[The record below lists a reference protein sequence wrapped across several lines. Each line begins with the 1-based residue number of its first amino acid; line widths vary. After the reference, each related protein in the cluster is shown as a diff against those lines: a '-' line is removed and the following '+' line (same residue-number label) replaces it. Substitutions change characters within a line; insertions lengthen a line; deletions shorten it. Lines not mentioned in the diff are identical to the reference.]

1 MIVSKRESLATKN
14 ESVSVV
20 IPLYNHERYIE
31 ECLDSVLAQ
40 DLPNIELLI
49 LDDGSSDKGFDVAC
63 CWKETYGHRF
73 ARIEFDRQTNVGIT
87 YTFDRLFRKSTG
99 RFILILASDDV
110 LLPGSI
116 TQRLDLFKDEGVLAV
131 FGDAIP
137 IDDMGTVLGKSAIGE
152 LGVPSSRAA
161 LSDPQTLPWELI
173 FRWNIYGSVLLCR
186 REALMNLDG
195 SSVLNLSIYSEDM
208 QLYYKL
214 ASQGSLRY
222 LDRPVAKY
230 RVHSTNTSGTLEN
243 VSTLRKNIYQ
253 SRKHS
258 LKGMPW
264 LLRTIVRLQAFTYHR
279 WSKGLRARLALPL
292 VALSYACILSAR
304 VFYDLYRKTVLGQS
318 RND

>member
-1 MIVSKRESLATKN
+1 VSFPESLAMKK
-14 ESVSVV
+14 ELVSVV
-20 IPLYNHERYIE
+20 IPLYNHEHYIE

-40 DLPNIELLI
+40 DMPNIELLL

-63 CWKETYGHRF
+63 RWKESHGHRF
-73 ARIEFDRQTNVGIT
+73 ARIEFDRQANAGIT
-87 YTFDRLFRKSTG
+87 HTFDRLIRKSTG

-116 TQRLDLFKDEGVLAV
+116 AQRLDLFSDACVMAV

-137 IDDMGTVLGKSAIGE
+137 IDDEGNVLGKSAIGE
-152 LGVPSSRAA
+152 LGEPCSREA
-161 LSDPQTLPWELI
+161 LSDPRTLPWELI
-173 FRWNIYGSVLLCR
+173 FRWNVYGSVLLCC
-186 REALMNLDG
+186 REALVNPDG

-208 QLYYKL
+208 QLYYRL

-230 RVHSTNTSGTLEN
+230 RLHSSNTSGVSEN
-243 VSTLRKNIYQ
+243 VSKLRRNVYQ

-258 LKGMPW
+258 LNGMPW
-264 LLRTIVRLQAFTYHR
+264 LRGAIVSLQAFTFHR
-279 WSKGLRARLALPL
+279 WGKDVWSRLALPL

-304 VFYDLYRKTVLGQS
+304 FCYDLYRKTVLGQS
-318 RND
+318 RNV